1 MHLPTLRQLQFLT
14 ALADAGSFSRAAE
27 ACLVTQPTLSAAIKE
42 IEALIGTPLVE
53 RTGRSS
59 RLTGAGEI
67 AVERARQ
74 ILAETE
80 EMVTLA
86 RGAGAPLTGPFRL
99 GAIPT
104 IAPFLLPETVKSLRD
119 NYKELKLY
127 LREDKTVSLLAALQ
141 ARTLDAAIIAL
152 PWQTPGIDTLTV
164 GTDNFQLVFPDDHKL
179 ASKTQ
184 ISPDDVKDEALLL
197 LEDGHCMRGHALS
210 VCPVAN
216 TDQTNGLAATSLHT
230 LIQMVAGG
238 LGVSLIPDMAVASG
252 ITASL
257 DVKTTPF
264 SGQTQGR
271 DIAIAWRAGS
281 IREAEAR
288 IIGEIVRAVLP

>member
-42 IEALIGTPLVE
+42 IETLIGTPLVE
-53 RTGRSS
+53 RTGRASK
-59 RLTGAGEI
+59 LTGAGEI

-80 EMVTLA
+80 EMVLLA
-86 RGAGAPLTGPFRL
+86 RGAGTPLTGTFRL

-104 IAPFLLPETVKSLRD
+104 IAPFLLPETVKRLRKD
-119 NYKELKLY
+119 YKDLKLY

-152 PWQTPGIDTLTV
+152 PWHTPGIDTLTV
-164 GTDNFQLVFPDDHKL
+164 GAENFQLVFPVGHKL
-179 ASKTQ
+179 ALQTKFSLEDIQK
-184 ISPDDVKDEALLL
+184 EALLL
-197 LEDGHCMRGHALS
+197 LEDGHCMRGHVLS
-210 VCPVAN
+210 ACPVAN
-216 TDQTNGLAATSLHT
+216 ANKTNELAATSLHT
-230 LIQMVAGG
+230 LVQMVAGG
-238 LGVSLIPDMAVASG
+238 LGVSLIPDMAVSSG
-252 ITASL
+252 ITAGL
-257 DVKTTPF
+257 GVQTAPF
-264 SGQTQGR
+264 HGQTQGR
-271 DIAIAWRAGS
+271 DIAIAWRSGS

-288 IIGEIVRAVLP
+288 TIGEIVRKVLP